1 MGDTNVK
8 YTLSLNDLLTS
19 KLSQAD
25 QTAKKFD
32 DTMNGLQNTV
42 NRVGAA
48 FGIALGLQGIK
59 QAAGAII
66 EAGTTV
72 ENAQT
77 GLTTLLKDANKAKQ
91 VISNT
96 MDDAKTTPFAFEGLL
111 NANKALISAN
121 ASAEEARGTVK
132 DLANAIAATG
142 GGDNELQR
150 MVVNLQQIRNTG
162 KATAM
167 DIRQFAF
174 AGINI
179 YQLLA
184 NATGKPIEKVKELDV
199 SYNLLR
205 YALYKAH
212 QEGGLYANGLENMA
226 NNTSV
231 QISNLGDSLFQ
242 LSVKVFNDLKPA
254 LTSLLETG
262 QDAIKWLESAWEWL
276 KRNKDA
282 ILGVAQG
289 VLYGVAAFKLYQLWL
304 KASVMWTRIQAASAL
319 AMGESFVAANTAT
332 RLLTGGMQ
340 LLETSMMANPAG
352 LVLIGISLL
361 ASAYFAFQGH
371 AEDAT
376 RANNGLNDSLFQTGK
391 QAKQTAEEFVQSA
404 FTKVQAAS
412 VGTDAERMADMDRMI
427 AKEIE
432 RRRKLAPFENRTGDI
447 NAPIKA
453 AEEDAKKL
461 RNWRNII
468 KNAKKVDANGVP
480 VLTSGDVQM
489 KQTSKVTGNRS
500 ISINIHIDE
509 LIHEF
514 NVKTTTIT
522 ESAAK
527 IAEKVTQTLLS
538 AVNDSQVVAGQ
549 NS

>member
-1 MGDTNVK
+1 MGNTDIR
-8 YTLSLNDLLTS
+8 YTLSLNDILTS
-19 KLSQAD
+19 KLAQAD
-25 QTAKKFD
+25 QQAKKFD
-32 DTMNGLQNTV
+32 DTMSGVQNTV
-42 NRVGAA
+42 NKVGAA

-59 QAAGAII
+59 NAGAAII
-66 EAGTTV
+66 DAGTTV

-77 GLTTLLKDANKAKQ
+77 GLTTLLKDSGKAKE
-91 VISNT
+91 VIQNT
-96 MDDAKTTPFAFEGLL
+96 MQDAKTTPFAFEGLL
-111 NANKALISAN
+111 SANKALISAN
-121 ASAEEARGTVK
+121 ASAGEARSTVL
-132 DLANAIAATG
+132 DLSNAIAATG

-231 QISNLGDSLFQ
+231 QISNLGDSMFQ
-242 LSVKVFNDLKPA
+242 LSVKIFNDLKPA
-254 LTSLLETG
+254 ITSLLATG
-262 QDAIKWLESAWEWL
+262 QEAIKWLESAWEWL
-276 KRNKDA
+276 KRNRET
-282 ILGVAQG
+282 IMGVAQG
-289 VLYGVAAFKLYQLWL
+289 VLYGVAAFKLYQTWVRISVLWT
-304 KASVMWTRIQAASAL
+304 KIQAASSI
-319 AMGESFVAANTAT
+319 AMGEAFVAANTAT

-340 LLETSMMANPAG
+340 MLEASMMANPAG
-352 LVLIGISLL
+352 LVLVGISLL
-361 ASAYFAFQGH
+361 ASAYFAFKGN

-391 QAKQTAEEFVQSA
+391 QAKQTAEEFVASA

-412 VGTDAERMADMDRMI
+412 VGTSAERMAEMDRMI
-427 AKEIE
+427 NKEIE

-447 NAPIKA
+447 LGPIKA

-461 RNWRNII
+461 RNWRQTI
-468 KNAKKVDANGVP
+468 KTAKKVDGVP
-480 VLTSGDVQM
+480 VLTSGDVAL

-500 ISINIHIDE
+500 ISVNIHIDE

-514 NVKTTTIT
+514 NVKTTTIN
-522 ESAAK
+522 ESASK